1 MFHKDAQRGFLFVPF
16 SKYYKLLLQ
25 HFLLDMLSEG
35 EGGTYCL
42 GGINA
47 VQITF
52 KDFMNLRR
60 SCVALDWVKILSSI

>member
-1 MFHKDAQRGFLFVPF
+1 
-16 SKYYKLLLQ
+16 
-25 HFLLDMLSEG
+25 MLSEG

-52 KDFMNLRR
+52 KDFMNHRR
-60 SCVALDWVKILSSI
+60 SCVALDLGENIIYLFVYLI